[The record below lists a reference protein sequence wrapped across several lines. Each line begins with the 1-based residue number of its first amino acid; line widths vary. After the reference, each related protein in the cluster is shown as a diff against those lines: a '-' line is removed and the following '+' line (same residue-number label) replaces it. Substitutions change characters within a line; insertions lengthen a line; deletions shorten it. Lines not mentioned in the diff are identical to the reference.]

1 MKTGTESNSSLIR
14 VNLNITEGLVEVSSN
29 DDVDGLNGTRERL
42 VQVLF
47 RDLKLQQGTIHLV
60 DDTDG
65 LDTLSKSLTEDSLGL
80 NANTFDTVDDD
91 KSTIG
96 NTESSSD
103 FGGEID
109 VTGRVN
115 QVDQE
120 VVAFGL
126 LCDVLDVILGQL
138 SVQGNGSGLDGDTP
152 ILFILPSVG
161 EALLTSLGG
170 RNDTSSLDERVGQSR
185 FPVIDCRK
193 PSLDRLEKLSREIG

>member
-65 LDTLSKSLTEDSLGL
+65 LDTLSKSLAEDGLGL
-80 NANTFDTVDDD
+80 NADTFDTVDDD

-96 NTESSSD
+96 NTEGSSD
-103 FGGEID
+103 FGGEIN

-115 QVDQE
+115 QVYQK

-126 LCDVLDVILGQL
+126 LFDVLDVFLRQL

-152 ILFILPSVG
+152 ILLVLPSVG
-161 EALLTSLGG
+161 EALLTSLSGG
-170 RNDTSSLDERVGQSR
+170 NDTSSLDERVGQSR
-185 FPVIDCRK
+185 FSVIDCRK
-193 PSLDRLEKLSREIG
+193 PSLDRQEKLRREIG